1 MAIDLTNSIEISNRQ
16 SDRRTQSRLTNDIY
30 GLLRICFATHISN
43 SSLLPT
49 IECRIYELYR
59 ETRSERGEEEKKKNS
74 DQWPFKVKT
83 QNSSRLFIN
92 CFELRGFLF
101 FVILFVPLHRATSRQ
116 QPQRQYCCSGI
127 SVLKC
132 FFVCILFHGHLI
144 NSNSKS
150 TILKLI
156 S

>member
-59 ETRSERGEEEKKKNS
+59 ETRSERGEEEKKTTAINDHLKLKHKIPVVCS
-74 DQWPFKVKT
+74 LIA
-83 QNSSRLFIN
+83 SSYADF
-92 CFELRGFLF
+92 
-101 FVILFVPLHRATSRQ
+101 
-116 QPQRQYCCSGI
+116 CSLL
-127 SVLKC
+127 SC
-132 FFVCILFHGHLI
+132 LFHFIGQPAD
-144 NSNSKS
+144 NSHRDNIVVQEFPFWSVFLCAFS
-150 TILKLI
+150 SMAI
-156 S
+156 